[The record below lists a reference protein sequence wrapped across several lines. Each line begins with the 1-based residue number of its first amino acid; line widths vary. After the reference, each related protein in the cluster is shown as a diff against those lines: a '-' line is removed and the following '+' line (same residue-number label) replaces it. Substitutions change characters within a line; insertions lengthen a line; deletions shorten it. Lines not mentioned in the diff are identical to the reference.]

1 VALAFAFMRTIAEIN
16 DKIQH
21 GSIVVWTVEQLKAR
35 VVEVGIP
42 QAAQEVDVIVTGT
55 FEPMESSG
63 AILNLG
69 HTDPPIKIRQCWLDG
84 VLAYSGFGAVDL
96 YLGAS
101 QSAEP
106 VGMSEMSDGEE
117 VRERGGGHVIEDLIA
132 GKPVQLRA
140 TGQGTDCYPRAT
152 LDTVITKDTI
162 NQFYL
167 FNPRNLYQNFIVGV
181 NGGDRPLYTYLGPL
195 QPRLG
200 NAVYSNPGALSPLF
214 NDPHLRL
221 IGVGTRIFLGGGIGY
236 VTWEG
241 TQHFPL
247 QKRLANETPIGPAA
261 TLALIGD
268 AKQMNPKWVRGCYF
282 KQYGP
287 SLMLGVGVPL
297 PVLDEEVVRLC
308 AVKDDEV
315 VAPIVDFSI
324 PRRVR
329 PTFGL
334 VTYAQL
340 KSGKIKIENKA
351 VRVAP
356 LTSIALGRQVALELK
371 EWIEAGKFLLTE
383 PVVQIP
389 CDRTFIPQEV
399 WGSQMTLE

>member
-1 VALAFAFMRTIAEIN
+1 MRTIAEIN

-35 VVEVGIP
+35 VAEVGIP
-42 QAAQEVDVIVTGT
+42 QTAQEVDVIVTGT

-106 VGMSEMSDGEE
+106 AGMSEMSDGEE

-247 QKRLANETPIGPAA
+247 QKRLANETPIGP
-261 TLALIGD
+261 
-268 AKQMNPKWVRGCYF
+268 
-282 KQYGP
+282 
-287 SLMLGVGVPL
+287 PL
-297 PVLDEEVVRLC
+297 RWP
-308 AVKDDEV
+308 
-315 VAPIVDFSI
+315 
-324 PRRVR
+324 
-329 PTFGL
+329 
-334 VTYAQL
+334 
-340 KSGKIKIENKA
+340 
-351 VRVAP
+351 
-356 LTSIALGRQVALELK
+356 
-371 EWIEAGKFLLTE
+371 
-383 PVVQIP
+383 
-389 CDRTFIPQEV
+389 
-399 WGSQMTLE
+399 